1 MRNKTQAIYRNSVP
15 YVKQFRKYVGSIAGC
30 ILFQQLDHWF
40 ESKPDGFYK
49 FLERPE
55 SNHPQYRDGDSW
67 NEEIGITP
75 DEFRTAFDAIATRYK
90 SKKDYDLAS
99 DKFQGKFYCSYY
111 DRVARLT
118 WYFRN
123 HDLVDGFLDLVMQGV
138 DATHF
143 LETGIASS
151 TDLDGQSL
159 ETGIASSRNGNCP
172 VLETGIASSN
182 LYTKLTTNLTT
193 NKRADDF
200 FAIAPSSLNQENSFP
215 VQTTPRIEETP
226 NPQSPLSPLPPE
238 NLSKAISISKQA
250 EAYKNFEAKFASP
263 AKVNKKAPLGLLEEG
278 FGDWHLGSNRNDW
291 KPILIKA
298 AIAHLRDNCKNT
310 PHQEEHALRYINNLC
325 GKRDWSNFEVLAKKA
340 LDLEASEAI
349 AAQQRQAPTEIP
361 QQQSA
366 PQIDPIARKRMIEEA
381 RRRVAQQAA

>member
-15 YVKQFRKYVGSIAGC
+15 YVKQFRKYVGSVAGC

-182 LYTKLTTNLTT
+182 LYTKFREL
-193 NKRADDF
+193 KK
-200 FAIAPSSLNQENSFP
+200 P
-215 VQTTPRIEETP
+215 QTP
-226 NPQSPLSPLPPE
+226 
-238 NLSKAISISKQA
+238 
-250 EAYKNFEAKFASP
+250 
-263 AKVNKKAPLGLLEEG
+263 KAP
-278 FGDWHLGSNRNDW
+278 F
-291 KPILIKA
+291 P
-298 AIAHLRDNCKNT
+298 
-310 PHQEEHALRYINNLC
+310 LC
-325 GKRDWSNFEVLAKKA
+325 RPKIS
-340 LDLEASEAI
+340 
-349 AAQQRQAPTEIP
+349 
-361 QQQSA
+361 
-366 PQIDPIARKRMIEEA
+366 A
-381 RRRVAQQAA
+381 RRSLFQNKPRRIKTLRRSSRLLLR